1 MNDFKLVIEQFDKAN
16 NKVISCDDLSELL
29 DSLPLD
35 YYAFILHDSD
45 YLPDLSLKR
54 KHYHIVLR
62 TIDSTT
68 KRVVIGW
75 FANYLAVNRNIIS
88 CLPSSD
94 IIHDVRY
101 LCHLDEQSKFIYQLY
116 LVRSSH
122 PSITVAMLLND
133 LTNDKLVPFQQF
145 NIDYLI
151 SIIKKSKSIADVFS
165 LIGLSRSKQYA
176 YLINCMWRSYQ
187 K

>member
-1 MNDFKLVIEQFDKAN
+1 MTDFKLIIEYYDKAN
-16 NKVISCDDLSELL
+16 DKTITRDDLTELL

-45 YLPDLSLKR
+45 TLPDLSLKR

-62 TIDSTT
+62 TIDSTN

-75 FANYLAVNRNIIS
+75 FANYLGVNRNIIS

-101 LCHLDEQSKFIYQLY
+101 LCHLDEQNKFVYQFN
-116 LVRSSH
+116 LVRSSN

-151 SIIKKSKSIADVFS
+151 SIIKNSKTLCDVYS
-165 LIGLSRSKQYA
+165 MIGLSRSKQYA
-176 YLINCMWRSYQ
+176 YLINSMWRSYR
-187 K
+187 